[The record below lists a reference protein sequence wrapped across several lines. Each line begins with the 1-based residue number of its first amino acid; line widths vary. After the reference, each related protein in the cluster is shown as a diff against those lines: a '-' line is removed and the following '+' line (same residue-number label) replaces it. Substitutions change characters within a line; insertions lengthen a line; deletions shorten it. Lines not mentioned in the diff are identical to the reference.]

1 MGGPSIQQK
10 CPYKTHKK
18 THTEKEPVESEAGT
32 GVTLAT
38 GMDARGHHQLGD
50 TWVRFPPR
58 ASRKNQPYPPLDL
71 GLLAS

>member
-18 THTEKEPVESEAGT
+18 THREKEPVESEAGT

-38 GMDARGHHQLGD
+38 GTDARSHHQLGEAR
-50 TWVRFPPR
+50 VRFPPR
-58 ASRKNQPYPPLDL
+58 ASSKNQPCPPLDL